1 MATLT
6 TKYSVGD
13 VVFYASTYDV
23 IKQHP
28 CPDCKGSR
36 QWKAVAPS
44 GQEYTFGC
52 PRCSTRFYSDT
63 RLSLKYAAFDP
74 IVTKMTIGQV
84 RAVSPPTQFDQPAE
98 YMCVETGVG
107 SGTVYREDRLFLHED
122 EAMACATAL
131 ALQQNKSNPHCVETF
146 KASLEVSDYEL
157 ADAREHAEKKELEG
171 FQWKVRDLIC
181 ELEAADTMDDV
192 RKALLVFEGKEE
204 GAWPSQPA

>member
-44 GQEYTFGC
+44 GLEYTFSC
-52 PRCSTRFYSDT
+52 PRCSLRFSNNDK
-63 RLSLKYAAFDP
+63 LSLHYAAYAP
-74 IVTKMTIGQV
+74 SVRQLTIGQV
-84 RAVSPPTQFDQPAE
+84 RAVFPPKDDAAAE

-107 SGTVYREDRLFLHED
+107 SGSIYREEMLFTTEA

-131 ALQQNKSNPHCVETF
+131 AARQSSTIKRCVETF
-146 KASLEVSDYEL
+146 NSSLEVCEYQL
-157 ADAREHAEKKELEG
+157 ADAREHVEKKELSE
-171 FQWKVRDLIC
+171 FRHKVVDFCGELDAC
-181 ELEAADTMDDV
+181 EDIHQV

-204 GAWPSQPA
+204 GA